1 MKFCNLIFRD
11 MTHKLFV
18 YAKRYSA
25 LLSAAMALTVVTGC
39 ASLQS
44 TPQDKV
50 RQLANQRW
58 QYIVEGKFDKAYE
71 MTVPSFRKL
80 KTKENYTV
88 TMLTANVKWQSGEVI
103 KVECE
108 TQTCKVTIKAA
119 SQIMLPTRFKG
130 PLVSGLDETWVF
142 EEGQWWKLETL

>member
-1 MKFCNLIFRD
+1 MHI
-11 MTHKLFV
+11 
-18 YAKRYSA
+18 KRCAA
-25 LLSAAMALTVVTGC
+25 LLGVVLALSAITGC

-58 QYIVEGKFDKAYE
+58 QYLVEGKFDKAYE

-80 KTKENYTV
+80 KTKENYTIA
-88 TMLTANVKWQSGEVI
+88 MMTASVKWQSGEVV

-108 TQTCKVTIKAA
+108 TQSCKVTVKAV
-119 SQIMLPTRFKG
+119 SQIMMPTRFKG
-130 PLVSGLDETWVF
+130 PLVSGLDETWIF
-142 EEGQWWKLETL
+142 EDGQWWKLETL

>member
-1 MKFCNLIFRD
+1 MHI
-11 MTHKLFV
+11 
-18 YAKRYSA
+18 KRCAA
-25 LLSAAMALTVVTGC
+25 LLGVVLALSAITGC

-80 KTKENYTV
+80 KTKENYTIA
-88 TMLTANVKWQSGEVI
+88 MMTASVKWQSGEVV

-108 TQTCKVTIKAA
+108 TQSCKVTVKAV
-119 SQIMLPTRFKG
+119 SQIMMPTRFKG
-130 PLVSGLDETWVF
+130 PLVSGLDETWIF
-142 EEGQWWKLETL
+142 EDGQWWKLETL